1 MSFETRTKR
10 EPAQETPGPVG
21 LGETRPSERRRRMAT
36 GGTRS
41 TFMGSAAMAALP
53 AAGPSLTG
61 VST

>member
-1 MSFETRTKR
+1 MSFDTGPKMEAAPTIPN
-10 EPAQETPGPVG
+10 PADQTG
-21 LGETRPSERRRRMAT
+21 RPLSERRRRMAT

-53 AAGPSLTG
+53 AAGPTLTG